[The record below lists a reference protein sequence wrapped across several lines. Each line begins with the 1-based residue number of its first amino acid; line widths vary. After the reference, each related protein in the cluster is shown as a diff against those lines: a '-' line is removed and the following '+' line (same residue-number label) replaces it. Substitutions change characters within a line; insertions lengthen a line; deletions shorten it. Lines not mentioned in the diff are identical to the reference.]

1 MQNSDCKIKVLLFF
15 LAGFLLFAAQS
26 ANAQKRQHFLSYGAG
41 VAAAGMAGAFTA
53 IGDDMSVSYYNPAL
67 LPKLDAEEI
76 AANYWTLMQDS
87 KYMFFGFE
95 TRIGDSG
102 SFAMSASQLSVGD
115 IEVRE
120 TLTETGRK
128 ESAAQ
133 TLINGAYGGYIEK
146 IKLNYG
152 VGIKYLY
159 YDILGYRDSGGS
171 LDLGAAYR
179 IKEWKKTS
187 LDAGVVMQ
195 NIINIPVKLN
205 EESESVPFIIKSG
218 IGLKTFVFP
227 KYDKDKDKFT
237 YDELRVALDAGLE
250 DSELIYAF
258 GVQYTLFE
266 ILMLRAGFDGDIS
279 FGLGFKAG
287 GFQLDYAYQLNKEQA
302 INKMGFSFKWGQSR
316 KAVYS
321 RTKTITEDFQDVYR
335 KANRIYDRYVR
346 DAASYAENGKIDK
359 GIELL
364 NKTIPLK
371 PEDNSAK
378 ELLVIL
384 ENKRRAE
391 ATNSY
396 IESAKKYQKS
406 GKQKEAYKECLNALK
421 AAPDANV
428 KAVLETIYNAKD
440 KEIVKMKEDA
450 ISKFKKEFDER
461 LQSYDFYEA
470 EVIVEKLAV
479 LTQVNELSKKLAE
492 HKKLYADK
500 FAQRAEQYSQNGQWD
515 DAYKCY
521 AEALRLIPNDISIAD
536 RKKTARSRYYNRRKL
551 TSEEKMYTEKIYYNA
566 AIALALNEKPL
577 EAWQEIDS
585 YNPVFEWNEIL
596 EEYLVKNNI
605 VNKFKI

>member
-1 MQNSDCKIKVLLFF
+1 VQNSGRKIKISLFF
-15 LAGFLLFAAQS
+15 LTGFLFFAVQS

-53 IGDDMSVSYYNPAL
+53 LGDDMSVSYYNPAL

-76 AANYWTLMQDS
+76 AANYWTLMEDS
-87 KYMFFGFE
+87 KFMFFGFE
-95 TRIGDSG
+95 TRIGDNG
-102 SFAMSASQLSVGD
+102 SFALSASQLSVED
-115 IEVRE
+115 IEIRE
-120 TLTETGRK
+120 SLTDKGQK
-128 ESAAQ
+128 KNSAQ
-133 TLINGAYGGYIEK
+133 TLINGSYGGYIEK

-152 VGIKYLY
+152 IGLKYLN
-159 YDILGYRDSGGS
+159 YDILGYKSSGGA

-187 LDAGVVMQ
+187 LDAGMVMQ

-205 EESESVPFIIKSG
+205 KESESVPFIVKSG
-218 IGLKTFVFP
+218 IGLKTLVFP
-227 KYDKDKDKFT
+227 KYDKNKDKFT
-237 YDELRVALDAGLE
+237 YDELKIELDAGME

-258 GVQYTLFE
+258 GVQYSLFE

-279 FGLGFKAG
+279 FGVGFKVDA
-287 GFQLDYAYQLNKEQA
+287 FQLDYTYQVNEEQA
-302 INKMGFSFKWGQSR
+302 INKMGFSFRWGQSR

-321 RTKTITEDFQDVYR
+321 RTKTITEDFQEVYR
-335 KANRIYDRYVR
+335 KANRIYDKYVR
-346 DAASYAENGKIDK
+346 DAASFAENDNVDK

-364 NKTIPLK
+364 NRTIPLK
-371 PEDNSAK
+371 PEVNSAK

-384 ENKRRAE
+384 ENKRKAE

-396 IESAKKYQKS
+396 IELAKKYQKN
-406 GKQKEAYKECLNALK
+406 GKQKEAYRECLNALRV
-421 AAPDANV
+421 APDVNV
-428 KAVLETIYNAKD
+428 KAVLETIYNAKS

-450 ISKFKKEFDER
+450 IAKFEKELDAR
-461 LQSYDFYEA
+461 LEDYDFYEA
-470 EVIVEKLAV
+470 EIIVEKLAA
-479 LTQVNELSKKLAE
+479 LMQINKLSKKLSDRKE
-492 HKKLYADK
+492 LYADK
-500 FAQRAEQYSQNGQWD
+500 YVKRAEQYSKNGQWD

-521 AEALRLIPNDISIAD
+521 TEALRLMPNDMSISE
-536 RKKTARSRYYNRRKL
+536 RKKAVKKEYYSRHKL

-585 YNPVFEWNEIL
+585 YNPVFDWNEIL

-605 VNKFKI
+605 IKKFKL

>member
-1 MQNSDCKIKVLLFF
+1 MQNSGRKIKISLFF
-15 LAGFLLFAAQS
+15 LTGFLFFAVQS

-53 IGDDMSVSYYNPAL
+53 LGDDMSVSYYNPAL

-76 AANYWTLMQDS
+76 AANYWTLMEDS
-87 KYMFFGFE
+87 KFMFFGFE
-95 TRIGDSG
+95 TRIGDNG
-102 SFAMSASQLSVGD
+102 SFALSASQLSVED
-115 IEVRE
+115 IEIRE
-120 TLTETGRK
+120 SLTDKGQK
-128 ESAAQ
+128 KNSAQ
-133 TLINGAYGGYIEK
+133 TLINGSYGGYIEK

-152 VGIKYLY
+152 IGLKYLN
-159 YDILGYRDSGGS
+159 YDILGYKSSGGA

-187 LDAGVVMQ
+187 LDAGMVMQ

-205 EESESVPFIIKSG
+205 KESESVPFIVKSG
-218 IGLKTFVFP
+218 IGLKTLVFP
-227 KYDKDKDKFT
+227 KYDKNKDKFT
-237 YDELRVALDAGLE
+237 YDELKIELDAGME

-258 GVQYTLFE
+258 GVQYSLFE

-279 FGLGFKAG
+279 FGVGFKVDA
-287 GFQLDYAYQLNKEQA
+287 FQLDYTYQVNEEQA
-302 INKMGFSFKWGQSR
+302 INKMGFSFRWGQSR

-321 RTKTITEDFQDVYR
+321 RTKTITEDFQEVYR
-335 KANRIYDRYVR
+335 KANRIYDKYVR
-346 DAASYAENGKIDK
+346 DAASFAENDNVDK

-364 NKTIPLK
+364 NRTIPLK
-371 PEDNSAK
+371 PEVNSAK

-384 ENKRRAE
+384 ENKRKAE

-396 IESAKKYQKS
+396 IELAKKYQKN
-406 GKQKEAYKECLNALK
+406 GKQKEAYRECLNALRV
-421 AAPDANV
+421 APDVNV
-428 KAVLETIYNAKD
+428 KAVLETIYNAKS

-450 ISKFKKEFDER
+450 IAKFEKELDAR
-461 LQSYDFYEA
+461 LEDYDFYEA
-470 EVIVEKLAV
+470 EIIVEKLAA
-479 LTQVNELSKKLAE
+479 LMQINKLSKKLSDRKE
-492 HKKLYADK
+492 LYADK
-500 FAQRAEQYSQNGQWD
+500 YVKRAEQYSKNGQWD

-521 AEALRLIPNDISIAD
+521 TEALRLMPNDMSISE
-536 RKKTARSRYYNRRKL
+536 RKKAVKKEYYSRHKL

-585 YNPVFEWNEIL
+585 YNPVFDWNEIL

-605 VNKFKI
+605 IKKFKL